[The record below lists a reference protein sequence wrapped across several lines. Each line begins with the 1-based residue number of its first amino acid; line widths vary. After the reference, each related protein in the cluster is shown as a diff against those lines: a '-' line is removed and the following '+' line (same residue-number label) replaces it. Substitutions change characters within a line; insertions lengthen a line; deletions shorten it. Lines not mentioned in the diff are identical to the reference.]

1 MADLRISE
9 AKEAPVTPETLMR
22 LMASRRDVRGNR
34 FSDRPID
41 DAILRQILEAAN
53 AAPSVGFSQ
62 PWQFVIVKD
71 AAKREAVYREFVHE
85 NEKAKKIF
93 RTHALYPSLKLEGI
107 RESYANIAVL
117 YQKSSNAVLGQTTR
131 KKTGEYSVVC
141 AIQNLWLMA
150 RAYNIGIGWVSIL
163 RNKKVKKILGIGE
176 EYKLVAYLTIGYVN
190 EFAEEPELLTLG
202 WETKKSLDEVV
213 RWV

>member
-1 MADLRISE
+1 MS
-9 AKEAPVTPETLMR
+9 

-34 FSDRPID
+34 FTDRPID
-41 DAILRQILEAAN
+41 DAILREILKAAN

-62 PWQFVIVKD
+62 PWRFVIVKD
-71 AAKREAVYREFVHE
+71 AAKRDAVYREFAHE
-85 NEKAKKIF
+85 NDRAKKIF
-93 RTHALYPSLKLEGI
+93 RDTPLYQSLKLEGI
-107 RESYANIAVL
+107 KESYANIAVL
-117 YQKSSNAVLGQTTR
+117 YQKPSKTVLGQTTQP
-131 KKTGEYSVVC
+131 KTGEYSVVC

-163 RNKKVKKILGIGE
+163 RAKKVKKILEISNG
-176 EYKLVAYLTIGYVN
+176 YKLVAYLTIGYVS
-190 EFAEEPELLTLG
+190 EFLEEPELLTLG

>member
-1 MADLRISE
+1 M
-9 AKEAPVTPETLMR
+9 TPETLMS

-34 FSDRPID
+34 FTDRPID
-41 DAILRQILEAAN
+41 DAILREILKAAN

-62 PWQFVIVKD
+62 PWRFVIVKD
-71 AAKREAVYREFVHE
+71 AAKRDAVYREFAHE
-85 NEKAKKIF
+85 NDRAKKIF
-93 RTHALYPSLKLEGI
+93 RDTPLYQSLKLEGI
-107 RESYANIAVL
+107 KESYANIAVL
-117 YQKSSNAVLGQTTR
+117 YQKPSKTVLGQTTQP
-131 KKTGEYSVVC
+131 KTGEYSVVC

-163 RNKKVKKILGIGE
+163 RAKKVKKILEISNG
-176 EYKLVAYLTIGYVN
+176 YKLVAYLTIGYVS
-190 EFAEEPELLTLG
+190 EFLEEPELLTLG